1 MTKMNKNGVP
11 ILLESRDVL
20 RLGPGTLI
28 TDNEIRHPVE
38 NLQKQILK
46 TQRQSRKQML
56 AKVYG
61 NYLPLQL
68 TMEENILGQ
77 FRRLPGLKSNL
88 LGLETLL
95 DLDTNIEFHD
105 YLDDPE
111 FNERSVDLHEEMER
125 RLGDLPL
132 KRHL

>member
-1 MTKMNKNGVP
+1 MNKDGVP
-11 ILLESRDVL
+11 ILLESRDVF
-20 RLGPGTLI
+20 RLGPGTLR

-38 NLQKQILK
+38 HLQKQILK
-46 TQRQSRKQML
+46 AQRRSRKQML

-95 DLDTNIEFHD
+95 DLDTSIEFHD